1 MEASKRRVVLGNL
14 VGVSENQGYL
24 ILGVLIMILLFR
36 KLYWGPLFS
45 ETPLCRLTQVSAD
58 LALS

>member
-24 ILGVLIMILLFR
+24 IVGVLTMILLFR
-36 KLYWGPLFS
+36 KLYWGPPIFGNS
-45 ETPLCRLTQVSAD
+45 VMPTDTSIG
-58 LALS
+58 